1 MKIFKTYGLQIIS
14 VIIFLVI
21 GLCML
26 LKEHASNMYYE
37 EACEPLRAN
46 WVVDM
51 GTKTKHFDVLPE
63 YVITNGENE
72 VLLRRNLGVV
82 ENFDAVGFF
91 TFQQQVYVY
100 LDDKEIMRFV
110 PEEGVNSKTPG
121 NGWKIIEFTE
131 EDSGKDLSIRI
142 VQCYDNNKVMLP
154 VIYYGTSSG
163 ISLSYLK
170 REMPMFLLSMVEV
183 VVGFLVLIL
192 CAVSGKNL
200 KLSVGLPWLSF
211 FAIFIGI
218 WSGIETNIYSL
229 FIDNLL
235 FFSWLSYMCLKM
247 AVAPYIIFVNV
258 TFYKGKSKFLKA
270 LTLLSMAEF
279 WVTSILQ
286 FTGIVDYA
294 YTVFVT
300 HLILLTA
307 AVYVIVSA
315 FRKLVF
321 YRQNNDALV
330 EKRRTYMAHSMLTI
344 VVTCFCL
351 FDLYG
356 YYFTNSPDIAQ
367 FSRIGYWSYIVTV
380 TMASLLD
387 YMYLVS
393 MGQQAAVIKEE
404 ASIDIMTKLR
414 NRASFENDIDK
425 LNRKNSRKMGIV
437 VFDLNNLKFF
447 NDVHG
452 HNIGDYY
459 IIASSEVIQD
469 SFGKWGRIYRI
480 GGDEFCG
487 IVMGLTV
494 EEFECI
500 RKEMEVRI
508 SAIHIPNF
516 ELHMEIASGFAIFD
530 DENDTSLR
538 DTMKRADANMYERK
552 MQLKEKSRISVR

>member
-1 MKIFKTYGLQIIS
+1 
-14 VIIFLVI
+14 
-21 GLCML
+21 
-26 LKEHASNMYYE
+26 
-37 EACEPLRAN
+37 
-46 WVVDM
+46 
-51 GTKTKHFDVLPE
+51 
-63 YVITNGENE
+63 
-72 VLLRRNLGVV
+72 
-82 ENFDAVGFF
+82 
-91 TFQQQVYVY
+91 
-100 LDDKEIMRFV
+100 
-110 PEEGVNSKTPG
+110 
-121 NGWKIIEFTE
+121 
-131 EDSGKDLSIRI
+131 
-142 VQCYDNNKVMLP
+142 
-154 VIYYGTSSG
+154 
-163 ISLSYLK
+163 
-170 REMPMFLLSMVEV
+170 
-183 VVGFLVLIL
+183 
-192 CAVSGKNL
+192 
-200 KLSVGLPWLSF
+200 
-211 FAIFIGI
+211 
-218 WSGIETNIYSL
+218 
-229 FIDNLL
+229 
-235 FFSWLSYMCLKM
+235 
-247 AVAPYIIFVNV
+247 
-258 TFYKGKSKFLKA
+258 
-270 LTLLSMAEF
+270 
-279 WVTSILQ
+279 
-286 FTGIVDYA
+286 
-294 YTVFVT
+294 
-300 HLILLTA
+300 
-307 AVYVIVSA
+307 
-315 FRKLVF
+315 
-321 YRQNNDALV
+321 
-330 EKRRTYMAHSMLTI
+330 MAHSMLTI

-425 LNRKNSRKMGIV
+425 LNRKNCRKMGIV